1 MANRRVKKGL
11 KKEKRKL
18 SKKQGRY
25 HLKKF
30 LRNRGVTALFN
41 KDIEDLYNPN
51 LTYEQNKKK
60 ILKERLE
67 INDIEEGDAM
77 MQPVYRT
84 QRERKAK
91 SRTMDETKRAK
102 KVYNPSSWVGVQD
115 WLKHPNKVDIEG
127 IDTPR
132 NRVVKSRKGVKK
144 TNKPRYGTKA
154 SHKRRGR

>member
-1 MANRRVKKGL
+1 MANRRVKKGV

-25 HLKKF
+25 QLKKF
-30 LRNRGVTALFN
+30 LRNRGVTTLFN

-67 INDIEEGDAM
+67 INDIEELDAM

-84 QRERKAK
+84 QRDRTAK
-91 SRTMDETKRAK
+91 SRAMDKAKRAN

-115 WLKHPNKVDIEG
+115 WRKHPNKVDIEG

-132 NRVVKSRKGVKK
+132 NIIAKSKKGVKMA
-144 TNKPRYGTKA
+144 NKPRYGTKA
-154 SHKRRGR
+154 SHKR